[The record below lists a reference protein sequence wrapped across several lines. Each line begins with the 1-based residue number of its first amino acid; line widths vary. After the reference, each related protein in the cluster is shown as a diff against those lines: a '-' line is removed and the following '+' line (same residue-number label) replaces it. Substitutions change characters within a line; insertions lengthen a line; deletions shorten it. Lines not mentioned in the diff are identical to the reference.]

1 MKLNKKILFI
11 IIICLI
17 TFSITILY
25 LLPLLEKPKKPESE
39 SFNKIELSNSISNA
53 INFLENS
60 KEPYTLLWL
69 DVIYRRFGI
78 EEFSDA
84 FERYDDLLNDNPKQA
99 SLLRLFR
106 RIGDYDNPFSNQDF
120 NSVLVD
126 LDQITIL
133 ALYCD
138 RITLSKDYF
147 EMLDQAGT
155 KGDYLLT
162 HVLLALIWIQENDCS
177 LELPQGFEERIFHN
191 TAALI
196 NNDSIVEDLE
206 LESAAFLYLAR
217 QGSLVDNNFINL
229 VISDQNSDGSWG
241 LPEYKE
247 HSTNLGLQLLLHLK
261 YPSDNYPPTLASE

>member
-1 MKLNKKILFI
+1 M
-11 IIICLI
+11 
-17 TFSITILY
+17 
-25 LLPLLEKPKKPESE
+25 
-39 SFNKIELSNSISNA
+39 
-53 INFLENS
+53 ENS

-106 RIGDYDNPFSNQDF
+106 RIGDYNNPFSNQDF
-120 NSVLVD
+120 NSALVD
-126 LDQITIL
+126 LDQITIP

-162 HVLLALIWIQENDCS
+162 HGNRIWGFAVDDLHWPKGHLIFKGWIMVEADKLTKEDILNAIKKGDFYSSTGVVIDKYLLT
-177 LELPQGFEERIFHN
+177 R
-191 TAALI
+191 
-196 NNDSIVEDLE
+196 
-206 LESAAFLYLAR
+206 
-217 QGSLVDNNFINL
+217 
-229 VISDQNSDGSWG
+229 
-241 LPEYKE
+241 K
-247 HSTNLGLQLLLHLK
+247 K
-261 YPSDNYPPTLASE
+261 YI